1 MTTASPNT
9 MPVGLLI
16 DPSTE
21 EPVVNMETTLFPS
34 IMQEDGSADVSTNG
48 AGLYV
53 GVGCGAAIIF
63 ILVVVLLT
71 ALVFRRKRLQLSKAE
86 PEQEDK
92 PYMDLMTRDTQESV
106 YETIGTSNIIPKIEE
121 SSYENQN
128 VVTQQ
133 RVMNQVT
140 QEDDHVYEMAK

>member
-1 MTTASPNT
+1 
-9 MPVGLLI
+9 
-16 DPSTE
+16 
-21 EPVVNMETTLFPS
+21 METTLFPS
-34 IMQEDGSADVSTNG
+34 IMQEDGSADVSTKG

-53 GVGCGAAIIF
+53 GVGCGVAIIF

-71 ALVFRRKRLQLSKAE
+71 ATVFRRKRLQLSKAE
-86 PEQEDK
+86 TEQEDK
-92 PYMDLMTRDTQESV
+92 PYMDLMTRDTKASV
-106 YETIGTSNIIPKIEE
+106 YETIGTSNIPKIEE

-140 QEDDHVYEMAK
+140 QEDDHAYEMAK

>member
-1 MTTASPNT
+1 MTTALSPST

-21 EPVVNMETTLFPS
+21 EPVNMETTMFPS
-34 IMQEDGSADVSTNG
+34 IMQEDGSADVSTKG

-53 GVGCGAAIIF
+53 GVGCGVAIIF

-71 ALVFRRKRLQLSKAE
+71 AAVFRRKRLQLSKAE
-86 PEQEDK
+86 TEQEDK
-92 PYMDLMTRDTQESV
+92 PYMDLMTRDTQASV
-106 YETIGTSNIIPKIEE
+106 YETIGTSNIPKIEE

-140 QEDDHVYEMAK
+140 QEDDHAYEMAK